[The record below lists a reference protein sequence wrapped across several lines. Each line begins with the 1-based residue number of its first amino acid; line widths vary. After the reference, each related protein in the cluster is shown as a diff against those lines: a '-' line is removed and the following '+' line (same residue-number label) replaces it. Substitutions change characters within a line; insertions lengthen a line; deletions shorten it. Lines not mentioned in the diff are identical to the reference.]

1 MAGTAAVLA
10 CLVIPNLG
18 SSGAL
23 ITVVSSPS
31 PQEPD
36 SPQPNE
42 SPPIT
47 RPLPPP
53 PVSHSSIAQPPAPSK
68 PILPTPATLAL
79 TDILAQSE
87 EALLA
92 IEVFQEEETQ
102 RQKDILQKEKEREQ
116 AAAEAALIE
125 QQKAEEKEVERKRQ
139 EEARRAI
146 AQKKAQ
152 KKAATAQANQVRSTP
167 TIAHRTPPV
176 YPSSAR
182 RNKEQGTAQIT
193 FTVTSSGRVSSP
205 RVVAS
210 SGHRSLDSSAL
221 AAVKK
226 WHFNPAK
233 NGLGQPVAFQ
243 IAVPV
248 TFRLK

>member
-92 IEVFQEEETQ
+92 IEIFQEEETQ

-146 AQKKAQ
+146 AQKKLR
-152 KKAATAQANQVRSTP
+152 KKPLLLRQIKSDPPPPSHTALPQYTP
-167 TIAHRTPPV
+167 RRHDAI
-176 YPSSAR
+176 
-182 RNKEQGTAQIT
+182 RNKEPHK
-193 FTVTSSGRVSSP
+193 SLSP
-205 RVVAS
+205 
-210 SGHRSLDSSAL
+210 SLLQAEFLLPELSLAL
-221 AAVKK
+221 VIG
-226 WHFNPAK
+226 P
-233 NGLGQPVAFQ
+233 
-243 IAVPV
+243 
-248 TFRLK
+248 